1 VEQLTLLLFER
12 MGILLML
19 TFILTRTPLFRN
31 LPNRK
36 MSFKHIIY
44 YSLIFGMFGIMG
56 TYGGVVVSEAGV
68 SSTFLIIQLAENELL
83 AGSALVGVVIGG
95 LLGGPVV
102 GFGAGLIAGIHLYV
116 LGGFGSEAAA
126 LSAPLTGLMAAAI
139 AVFFSNERVISP
151 FKALFIGMF
160 APILQMCLILLLAED
175 TAAASVLINLVGIP
189 MVLANSVAM
198 AIFTTMIHVVL
209 KEEMRTA
216 ALETERALLIT
227 EQVLPHLSQGLNAAT
242 AEETARI
249 LKYELKAEAVAVTDT
264 ERVLVHILRDNRA
277 IFSGEPIMTELSRLA
292 IQSGEVQF
300 ANHSSQFQPH
310 HPGLGAA
317 IIVPFSEGGRVA
329 GLIKLFFKRAE
340 QIRSVEVA
348 LARGLSKLIT
358 SQLNVSLAE
367 KLSGLM
373 KDAELKVLQ
382 AQINPHFL
390 FNTLN
395 SIVSLIRTDPDS
407 ARHVTL
413 QLGSFMRLNLKM
425 TQSKLIPIKQELDHL
440 QSYLEIIKVRFID
453 QFDVI
458 LDIES
463 DLRSF
468 MIPPG
473 TLQPLV
479 ENSIQHGLKGV
490 TSDGLI
496 RIKVNSKGTHAV
508 LTVEDNGTGIA
519 EEVID
524 HLGKQP
530 MGEDTEERNMHTGT
544 GIGVYNVNQRLISL
558 FGSDAKLHIANRKDG
573 RSGTR
578 ITFEV
583 PYV

>member
-1 VEQLTLLLFER
+1 MLLFER

-19 TFILTRTPLFRN
+19 TFILTRTPLFRY

-36 MSFKHIIY
+36 MTIKYTLY
-44 YSLIFGMFGIMG
+44 YSIIFGLFGIMG
-56 TYGGVVVSEAGV
+56 TYGGVIVSESGIN
-68 SSTFLIIQLAENELL
+68 STFLFVSLADDEFM

-95 LLGGPVV
+95 LLGGPAV
-102 GFGAGLIAGIHLYV
+102 GIGAGLLTGAHIYA
-116 LGGFGSEAAA
+116 LGGFGATAAA
-126 LSAPLTGLMAAAI
+126 LSMPLTGLMAAAV
-139 AVFFSNERVISP
+139 AVFFSNERIISS

-160 APILQMCLILLLAED
+160 APILQMCLILLLASD
-175 TAAASVLINLVGIP
+175 TALASTLVNQIGIP

-216 ALETERALLIT
+216 ALETERALLIS

-249 LKYELKAEAVAVTDT
+249 LKHELKAEAVAVTDT
-264 ERVLVHILRDNRA
+264 EHVLVHIGRDNL
-277 IFSGEPIMTELSRLA
+277 IIPSGEPIRMELAKLA
-292 IQSGEVQF
+292 IQTGEVQF
-300 ANHSSQFQPH
+300 ASHSSHFQPH
-310 HPGLGAA
+310 HPRLGAA
-317 IIVPFSEGGRVA
+317 IIVPFSEGGQVA

-340 QIRSVEVA
+340 QIRSVEAA

-395 SIVSLIRTDPDS
+395 SIVSLIRTDPDA

-425 TQSKLIPIKQELDHL
+425 TQSKLIPLDQELDHL
-440 QSYLEIIKVRFID
+440 KHYLEIIKVRFVD
-453 QFDVI
+453 QFNVFV
-458 LDIES
+458 DIEMG
-463 DLRSF
+463 LRPL

-490 TSDGLI
+490 ASNGLI
-496 RIKVNSKGTHAV
+496 RIEVISKENHA
-508 LTVEDNGTGIA
+508 LFKIEDNGTGIS
-519 EEVID
+519 EEII
-524 HLGKQP
+524 HQLGAQP
-530 MGEDTEERNMHTGT
+530 IGESDNRSMHTGT

-558 FGSDAKLHIANRKDG
+558 FGAEAKLHIANTENGGK
-573 RSGTR
+573 GTR
-578 ITFEV
+578 FTFEV
-583 PYV
+583 PFI